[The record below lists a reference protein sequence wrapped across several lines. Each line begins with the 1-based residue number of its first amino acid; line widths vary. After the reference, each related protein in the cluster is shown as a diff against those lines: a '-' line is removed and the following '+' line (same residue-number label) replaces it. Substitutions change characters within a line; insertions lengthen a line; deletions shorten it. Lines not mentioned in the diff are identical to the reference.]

1 MRRVPQLQEETGIS
15 ADYLNE
21 YFPKC
26 ITLELRGINKVA
38 ELVRVSPIKKY
49 RERFPENVYDN
60 VVNGENERRVSRLD
74 EIAEDVN
81 KRMIDTSRF
90 SEKDFKRMI
99 NEVVSLVNGEEHA
112 RRYEEV

>member
-1 MRRVPQLQEETGIS
+1 MRRVPQIQEETGVS

-26 ITLELRGINKVA
+26 IALELRGINKVA
-38 ELVRVSPIKKY
+38 ELFRESPIRRY
-49 RERFPENVYDN
+49 RERFPEDVYDN
-60 VVNGENERRVSRLD
+60 VVNGKNERRVSRLD
-74 EIAEDVN
+74 EIAEDFN
-81 KRMIDTSRF
+81 KRMVDPKMF

-99 NEVVSLVNGEEHA
+99 NEVVSLVYGEEHA